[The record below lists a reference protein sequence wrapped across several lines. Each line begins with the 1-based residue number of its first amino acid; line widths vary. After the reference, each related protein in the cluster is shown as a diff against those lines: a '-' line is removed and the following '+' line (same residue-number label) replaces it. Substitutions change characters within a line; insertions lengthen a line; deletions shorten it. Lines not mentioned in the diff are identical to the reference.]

1 VNYDESKIVTDPD
14 LLAKLNGTTDSPGS
28 NSPEARNSDK
38 FVTDPELLAKLNAT
52 SDPMT
57 EIESKSGRGIGDRI
71 GGMLETSASVASSV
85 LAEPVAG
92 LAGLAAGAVSGSPE
106 TAARV
111 VEDVRRDTTYSP
123 RSEAGQEYLQNVGE
137 VLAPVGEAITGLSE
151 TLGDTAME
159 WTGSPELAAAAYSIP
174 TAVLEMMGVKGA
186 RVGRKFAEKD
196 LRTAQKTMLSD
207 PTLKTHEAV
216 ADVKISA
223 GGQVVEA
230 PEGVK
235 LLDSGLNRSDTS
247 LIVHSSPETKRNM
260 KKMTEAY
267 SQAIANKKAAA
278 LKSPSDMMG
287 ASLQRRLGFAAK
299 RREMLG
305 KDLDELVKG
314 GVGRQQIDVADVIG
328 PFNEM
333 IGELT
338 PPGAKKIKPKMT
350 PKGRVYLP
358 KNWYKGTA
366 LDAQGMGPARRLVQ
380 DAYKLYGNL
389 TEFGVTDVK
398 SAHALKKSLDELID
412 QAKLGESSTRG
423 QSMRKAIS
431 MRAAINDKLST
442 VEGYGKINGELSQ
455 LIDAMRPFDDAKGT
469 AKSWG
474 EAGVRSRLGKMA
486 ESLADP
492 QAGAELQRG
501 LAALDGYIAKS
512 GKGMGDDVIGMAT
525 FKRLL
530 DDNLNTVPGRVDSSG
545 QMSEAAAGLATSA
558 AVNNVFGAAHDV
570 GRMVKLGMRKG
581 EAEKV
586 AAQNQKALRAIK
598 EALETP

>member
-1 VNYDESKIVTDPD
+1 MNYDESKLVTDPD

-57 EIESKSGRGIGDRI
+57 EIDSKSGRGIGDRI
-71 GGMLETSASVASSV
+71 GGMLETSASVASSMF
-85 LAEPVAG
+85 AEPVAG
-92 LAGLAAGAVSGSPE
+92 LSGLAAGAVTGDPE
-106 TAARV
+106 VAARV
-111 VEDVRRDTTYSP
+111 VEDVRRDSTYSP

-137 VLAPVGEAITGLSE
+137 ALAPIGEAITGVSE

-159 WTGSPELAAAAYSIP
+159 WTGSPELAAVAYSIP
-174 TAVLEMMGVKGA
+174 TVALEALGVKGTK
-186 RVGRKFAEKD
+186 VGKRFAEKD
-196 LRTAQKTMLSD
+196 LRAAQKQVLSD
-207 PTLKTHEAV
+207 PTLKTHESV
-216 ADVKISA
+216 ADVKISPS
-223 GGQVVEA
+223 GQVVEA

-235 LLDSGLNRSDTS
+235 LLDSGVSRTDAS
-247 LIVHSSPETKRNM
+247 LIVHSNPATKSNM

-267 SQAIANKKAAA
+267 SQAISNKKAAA

-299 RREMLG
+299 KREMLG

-314 GVGRQQIDVADVIG
+314 EVGRQQIDVSDVIG
-328 PFNEM
+328 SFNDM

-350 PKGRVYLP
+350 PKGKLYLP
-358 KNWYKGTA
+358 KNWHKGTS

-389 TEFGVTDVK
+389 TEFGITDVK

-431 MRAAINDKLST
+431 MRAAINDKLSA
-442 VEGYGKINGELSQ
+442 VEGYGSINGELSQ
-455 LIDAMRPFDDAKGT
+455 LIDAMKPFDEAKGS

-501 LAALDGYIAKS
+501 LASLDGYIARS
-512 GKGMGDDVIGMAT
+512 GKGMGDDVIGMAA
-525 FKRLL
+525 FKRVL
-530 DDNLNTVPGRVDSSG
+530 DDNLNTVPGIVNSNG
-545 QMSEAAAGLATSA
+545 QMAEAAAGLATST

-570 GRMVKLGMRKG
+570 GRMVKLGMKKS
-581 EAEKV
+581 EAKKIAE
-586 AAQNQKALRAIK
+586 QNQKALQAIK
-598 EALETP
+598 EALDAP

>member
-1 VNYDESKIVTDPD
+1 MNYDESKLVTDPD
-14 LLAKLNGTTDSPGS
+14 LLARLNGTTDSPGS

-38 FVTDPELLAKLNAT
+38 FVTDPELLARLNAT
-52 SDPMT
+52 TDPMT
-57 EIESKSGRGIGDRI
+57 QIEERSERGMLDRI
-71 GGMLETSASVASSV
+71 GGMLETSAAVTSSM
-85 LAEPVAG
+85 LAEPFAG
-92 LAGLAAGAVSGSPE
+92 LSGLA
-106 TAARV
+106 TAAVTGDAEKAASV
-111 VEDVRRDTTYSP
+111 VEDVRRDSTFSP

-137 VLAPVGEAITGLSE
+137 VLAPVGEVITGLSE
-151 TLGDTAME
+151 RLGDTTME
-159 WTGSPELAAAAYSIP
+159 WTGSPELAAVAYSAP
-174 TAVLEMMGVKGA
+174 TAVLEAMGVKGINI
-186 RVGRKFAEKD
+186 GKKFADKD
-196 LRTAQKTMLSD
+196 LRALQREALQD
-207 PTLKTHEAV
+207 PILKKDEFV
-216 ADVKISA
+216 ADVKI
-223 GGQVVEA
+223 GPKGDVVEA

-235 LLDSGLNRSDTS
+235 LLDAGLNRTDTS
-247 LIVHSSPETKRNM
+247 MIVHSSPETKRLM
-260 KKMTEAY
+260 KKMTSTY
-267 SQAIANKKAAA
+267 SQAISNKKAAA

-314 GVGRQQIDVADVIG
+314 EVGRQQIDVSDVIG
-328 PFNEM
+328 SFNEM

-338 PPGAKKIKPKMT
+338 PPGKKKIKPKMT

-431 MRAAINDKLST
+431 MRAAINDKLSA
-442 VEGYGKINGELSQ
+442 VDGYGSINGELSQ
-455 LIDAMRPFDDAKGT
+455 LIDAMKPFDDAKGS

-474 EAGVRSRLGKMA
+474 DAGVRSRLGKMA

-492 QAGAELQRG
+492 QASVELQRG
-501 LAALDGYIAKS
+501 LASLDGYIARS
-512 GKGMGDDVIGMAT
+512 GKGMGDDVIEMAV
-525 FKRLL
+525 FKRIL
-530 DDNLNTVPGRVDSSG
+530 DKNLNEVPGKISSNG
-545 QMSEAAAGLATSA
+545 QATEAAAGLAMSA
-558 AVNNVFGAAHDV
+558 SVGNTFGAAHDV
-570 GRMVKLGMRKG
+570 GRMVKLGLKKG
-581 EAEKV
+581 DAKKIAE
-586 AAQNQKALRAIK
+586 QNQEALRAIK

>member
-1 VNYDESKIVTDPD
+1 MNYDESKLVTDPD
-14 LLAKLNGTTDSPGS
+14 LLARLNGTTDSPGS

-38 FVTDPELLAKLNAT
+38 FVTDPELLARLNAT
-52 SDPMT
+52 TDPMT
-57 EIESKSGRGIGDRI
+57 QIEEKSGRGIADRL
-71 GGMLETSASVASSV
+71 GGMLETSASVASSMF
-85 LAEPVAG
+85 AEPVAG
-92 LAGLAAGAVSGSPE
+92 LSGLAAGAVTGDPE

-111 VEDVRRDTTYSP
+111 VEDVRRDVTYSP

-137 VLAPVGEAITGLSE
+137 ALAPIGEAITGVSE

-159 WTGSPELAAAAYSIP
+159 WTGSPELAAVAYSIP
-174 TAVLEMMGVKGA
+174 TVALEALGVKGTK
-186 RVGRKFAEKD
+186 VGKRFAEKD
-196 LRTAQKTMLSD
+196 LRAAQKQVLSD
-207 PTLKTHEAV
+207 PTLKTHESV
-216 ADVKISA
+216 ADVKISP

-235 LLDSGLNRSDTS
+235 LLDSGLSRTDTS
-247 LIVHSSPETKRNM
+247 LIVHSDPATKRYM

-267 SQAIANKKAAA
+267 SQAIGNKKAAA

-305 KDLDELVKG
+305 KNLDELVKG
-314 GVGRQQIDVADVIG
+314 EVGGQQIDVSDVIG
-328 PFNEM
+328 SFNEM

-350 PKGRVYLP
+350 PKGQVYLP

-389 TEFGVTDVK
+389 TEFGITDVK

-431 MRAAINDKLST
+431 MRAAINDKLSA
-442 VEGYGKINGELSQ
+442 VDGYGSINGELSQ
-455 LIDAMRPFDDAKGT
+455 LIDAMKPFDDAKGS

-474 EAGVRSRLGKMA
+474 DAGVRSRLGKMA

-501 LAALDGYIAKS
+501 LASLDGYIAKS
-512 GKGMGDDVIGMAT
+512 GKGMGDDVIGMAA
-525 FKRLL
+525 FKRIL
-530 DDNLNTVPGRVDSSG
+530 DDNLNTVPGYINSNG
-545 QMSEAAAGLATSA
+545 QMAEAAAGLATSA
-558 AVNNVFGAAHDV
+558 AVSNVFGAAHDV
-570 GRMVKLGMRKG
+570 GRMVKLGMKKS
-581 EAEKV
+581 EAERI
-586 AAQNQKALRAIK
+586 ATQNQKALRAIK